1 LLPGLLDTV
10 ARNVA
15 RGMPDLA
22 LFHVGQVVLARPD
35 ASAPPTVPVDR
46 RPTVEQVAALLAAL
60 PEQPVHVAVAL
71 TGARERPGWWG
82 AGRPASWADAVQAA
96 RLVGEVAGVVVQP
109 VAADLPPWHPG
120 RCAALRVAGLVVGH
134 AGELH
139 PKVLEAL
146 QLPPRT
152 CAAELDLDALPLID
166 RRPAPVISPFPP
178 VLLDVALVVD
188 ADQPVAEVSRALAE
202 GAGELLEQLRLF
214 DVYTGEQVGPGKRS
228 LAFSLRLRA
237 ADRTLTSREATQAR
251 DAAVALAA
259 QRCGAVVRG

>member
-1 LLPGLLDTV
+1 
-10 ARNVA
+10 
-15 RGMPDLA
+15 
-22 LFHVGQVVLARPD
+22 
-35 ASAPPTVPVDR
+35 VD
-46 RPTVEQVAALLAAL
+46 
-60 PEQPVHVAVAL
+60 
-71 TGARERPGWWG
+71 
-82 AGRPASWADAVQAA
+82 GR
-96 RLVGEVAGVVVQP
+96 
-109 VAADLPPWHPG
+109 
-120 RCAALRVAGLVVGH
+120 VVGH

-152 CAAELDLDALPLID
+152 CAAELDLDALPLVE
-166 RRPAPVISPFPP
+166 RRPAPMISPFPP

-188 ADQPVAEVSRALAE
+188 AAQPVAEVSRALVE

-259 QRCGAVVRG
+259 RRCGAVVRG

>member
-1 LLPGLLDTV
+1 
-10 ARNVA
+10 
-15 RGMPDLA
+15 
-22 LFHVGQVVLARPD
+22 
-35 ASAPPTVPVDR
+35 VD
-46 RPTVEQVAALLAAL
+46 
-60 PEQPVHVAVAL
+60 
-71 TGARERPGWWG
+71 
-82 AGRPASWADAVQAA
+82 GR
-96 RLVGEVAGVVVQP
+96 
-109 VAADLPPWHPG
+109 
-120 RCAALRVAGLVVGH
+120 VVGH